1 MKPRQTMRPAN
12 RRGADIFVTVWV
24 SRVPGPRNGRGQRAR
39 ADPTYSAIPL
49 IRWRAMTI
57 RWISDVP
64 SPISPI
70 FASRMNRS
78 TG

>member
-1 MKPRQTMRPAN
+1 MRPAN
-12 RRGADIFVTVWV
+12 RRGADIFVPIWV
-24 SRVPGPRNGRGQRAR
+24 SRVPGPRNGRAQRAG
-39 ADPTYSAIPL
+39 ADPHYSAMPL
-49 IRWRAMTI
+49 IRCRAMTI

-70 FASRMNRS
+70 FASRMKRS